1 MLRGELFARHALTA
15 HLPAKALASTAADGT
30 REALAVIYVSE
41 HESLAALELFVHLTP
56 LSPNDRYRSFRL
68 EWEDK
73 LTKYF
78 PVKNLPTNWNAEP
91 PTIQTM
97 QIGDDWVHA
106 GKSVALGSAQRAKR
120 ERDEFFVKSQA
131 SRFQKN
137 QDQPADRLSV
147 RFASVESL
155 TIRYWS
161 RQPARNAQ
169 GKISQSA
176 ALENRTKQNDSRRRV
191 RVR

>member
-1 MLRGELFARHALTA
+1 M
-15 HLPAKALASTAADGT
+15 AADGT

-56 LSPNDRYRSFRL
+56 LSPDDLYRSFRL

-73 LTKYF
+73 LTEYF

-106 GKSVALGSAQRAKR
+106 GKSVALAVPSVLSS
-120 ERDEFFVKSQA
+120 ERDEFSC
-131 SRFQKN
+131 
-137 QDQPADRLSV
+137 
-147 RFASVESL
+147 
-155 TIRYWS
+155 
-161 RQPARNAQ
+161 
-169 GKISQSA
+169 
-176 ALENRTKQNDSRRRV
+176 
-191 RVR
+191 